1 MQQGV
6 MEYHHSGVGTIVQ
19 TTWWVQCT
27 HVHVVYGGKVI
38 EILQVMGITVGGGRE
53 RSEDGAKGRM
63 RWEGGGGEEKR
74 EEGKGR
80 RKGEGGGVGK
90 GRGRK

>member
-6 MEYHHSGVGTIVQ
+6 MEYNLSGVGTIVQ
-19 TTWWVQCT
+19 STWWVQCT

-63 RWEGGGGEEKR
+63 RWEGVEEKR
-74 EEGKGR
+74 RGR
-80 RKGEGGGVGK
+80 RGRGGGRGK
-90 GRGRK
+90 VEE